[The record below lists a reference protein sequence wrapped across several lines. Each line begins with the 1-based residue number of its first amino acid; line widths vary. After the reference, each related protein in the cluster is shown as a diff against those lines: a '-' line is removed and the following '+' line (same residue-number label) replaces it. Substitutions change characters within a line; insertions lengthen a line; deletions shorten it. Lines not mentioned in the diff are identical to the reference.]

1 MANQQQ
7 IELLQAEVDENDQS
21 FFRLLVNGQSIKYIT
36 VEPGIYSTED
46 MCFAPSLVS
55 MLPDF
60 PLGDW
65 NEGLIS
71 RDANDNQPCFTSIKL
86 TQFPGVQD
94 IWHET
99 HVDYL
104 DLSVEKKLR
113 TGIYKVKCPQYDNVV
128 VVAKFA
134 RFPWEVQYIGNE
146 TTAYQWISGHGIGPG
161 FLGHVTESGRVIGFL
176 IEYIRDARHAGIQDV
191 ESCREVLRRLHDLGV
206 CHGDTNP
213 FNFLIGGGKATLI
226 DFDTARKCDDR
237 SVLVQEMDGLAAC
250 LDDRSGRGGGGLL

>member
-1 MANQQQ
+1 MANEQQ

-36 VEPGIYSTED
+36 VEPGIYSTEE
-46 MCFAPSLVS
+46 MCFGPSLIS
-55 MLPDF
+55 ILPDF
-60 PLGDW
+60 PSGDW
-65 NEGLIS
+65 NEGLVS
-71 RDANDNQPCFTSIKL
+71 RDANDTQPCFTSIKW

-94 IWHET
+94 IWHGT
-99 HVDYL
+99 QVDYL
-104 DLSVEKKLR
+104 DLTVERKLR
-113 TGIYKVKCPQYDNVV
+113 TGVYKVKCPQYDNV

-176 IEYIRDARHAGIQDV
+176 IEYIGGARHAGIRDV
-191 ESCREVLRRLHDLGV
+191 ESCREVLGRLHDLGV
-206 CHGDTNP
+206 CHGDTNA
-213 FNFLIGGGKATLI
+213 FNFLICGGKATLI
-226 DFDTARKCDDR
+226 DFDTARKCNDR
-237 SVLVQEMDGLAAC
+237 VVLVQEMDGLAAC